1 VTLVPANDP
10 TVATLVAID
19 VTVRLG
25 GKTVVERAN
34 LTLSRGEVVALV
46 GPNGAGKTTLIRAL
60 AGLLPAEG
68 GIALEG
74 RPLGSYSARER
85 ARGIAYLPQGHVFHW
100 PLPVASVVA
109 LGRHPHGDAWSPA
122 SEADRAAVQRA
133 LNATGIDGLADRS
146 IVTLSG
152 GERARVA
159 LARAL
164 ATEAPVLLA
173 DEPTAS
179 LDPRHQLTV
188 MELLRQGARHGAVLA
203 IVHDLLLAAR
213 FADRVI
219 VMDRGRLVADAPPKE
234 ALTPDRLADVF
245 GVATMNVSTADGDV
259 TIPWRPL

>member
-1 VTLVPANDP
+1 MLQ
-10 TVATLVAID
+10 
-19 VTVRLG
+19 G
-25 GKTVVERAN
+25 RA
-34 LTLSRGEVVALV
+34 
-46 GPNGAGKTTLIRAL
+46 
-60 AGLLPAEG
+60 
-68 GIALEG
+68 
-74 RPLGSYSARER
+74 LGSYGPRER
-85 ARGIAYLPQGHVFHW
+85 ARSIAYLPQGHVFHW
-100 PLPVASVVA
+100 PLPVAAVVA
-109 LGRHPHGDAWSPA
+109 LGRHPHADEFAPPA
-122 SEADRAAVQRA
+122 EADRAAVVRA
-133 LNATGIDGLADRS
+133 LSATGIDGLADRS
-146 IVTLSG
+146 VVTLSG

-188 MELLRQGARHGAVLA
+188 MALLRHGARHGAVLA

-234 ALTPDRLADVF
+234 ALTPERLAHVF
-245 GVATMNVSTADGDV
+245 GVAAMNVTTAEGSI